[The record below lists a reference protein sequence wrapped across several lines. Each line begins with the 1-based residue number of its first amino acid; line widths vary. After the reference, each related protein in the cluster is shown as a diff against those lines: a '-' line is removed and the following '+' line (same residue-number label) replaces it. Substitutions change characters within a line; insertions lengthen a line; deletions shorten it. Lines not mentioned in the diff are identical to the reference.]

1 MEQFPSSPH
10 FYIFP
15 LGECCV
21 RANVRILSAFLGTR
35 DALCYKK
42 TFKKDSTFSAR
53 HAALSN
59 SWQGLAN
66 TPART
71 HSSAINR
78 VVPTHEHFI
87 KHDMEFP
94 VVREYSII
102 EGLNGMNF
110 YFTGTSQKT
119 AGAAD

>member
-1 MEQFPSSPH
+1 M
-10 FYIFP
+10 
-15 LGECCV
+15 

-53 HAALSN
+53 LAALSN

-78 VVPTHEHFI
+78 IVPTYEHFI
-87 KHDMEFP
+87 KRDME
-94 VVREYSII
+94 VQIYS
-102 EGLNGMNF
+102 
-110 YFTGTSQKT
+110 T
-119 AGAAD
+119 